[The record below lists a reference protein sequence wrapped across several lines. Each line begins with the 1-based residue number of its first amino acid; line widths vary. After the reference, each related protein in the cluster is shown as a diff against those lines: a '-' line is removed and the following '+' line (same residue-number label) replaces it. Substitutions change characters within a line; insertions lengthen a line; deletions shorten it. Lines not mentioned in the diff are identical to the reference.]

1 MALRFKKIEIL
12 ISEREEVFLRS
23 IHDEMNTNH
32 GRVDNFLKDT
42 IDALDNDHQ
51 VIITDVDPRL
61 LKKEKRMDEIAD
73 VDEQKNKIN
82 DAYAKKGV

>member
-12 ISEREEVFLRS
+12 IGEREEEFLRS
-23 IHDEMNTNH
+23 LHKDMRTKH
-32 GRVDNFLKDT
+32 GDVDSFLSDT

-61 LKKEKRMDEIAD
+61 LKKEKRYG
-73 VDEQKNKIN
+73 NS
-82 DAYAKKGV
+82 

>member
-12 ISEREEVFLRS
+12 ISEKEEAFLRS
-23 IHDEMNTNH
+23 IHEDMTKKH
-32 GRVDNFLKDT
+32 GRVDNFLEDT

-61 LKKEKRMDEIAD
+61 LKKEK
-73 VDEQKNKIN
+73 KYGNT
-82 DAYAKKGV
+82 